1 MEAISSLAM
10 DNQQPRDMGETKK
23 KRKTVGIETKH
34 HWDMVIETTTLV
46 QTTCW
51 CVCYG
56 VFFGGPRQHFSDQVS
71 KAAHCL
77 QEQLNVFDLCTF
89 RK

>member
-1 MEAISSLAM
+1 M

-56 VFFGGPRQHFSDQVS
+56 VFFGGPRQHFFDQVS

-77 QEQLNVFDLCTF
+77 QTIKCF
-89 RK
+89 

>member
-23 KRKTVGIETKH
+23 RGRPLGLKPSTIGTWSLKQQHLYKRPVGVYV
-34 HWDMVIETTTLV
+34 M
-46 QTTCW
+46 
-51 CVCYG
+51 
-56 VFFGGPRQHFSDQVS
+56 VFFLVVLGNILDQVS

-89 RK
+89 KK

>member
-1 MEAISSLAM
+1 M

-56 VFFGGPRQHFSDQVS
+56 VFFGGPRQHSRSSFQGSTLFTRTI
-71 KAAHCL
+71 KC
-77 QEQLNVFDLCTF
+77 F
-89 RK
+89 